1 MSEAL
6 LEVTDLHVEFDTAA
20 GKVAALRGAALA
32 VRAGETLGV
41 VGESGSGKTSVA
53 MAAIGLLPPEA
64 RVTAGQI
71 RFAGQDITHA
81 APALRR
87 TLRGTAMAMIFQN
100 PRAAL
105 NPVRRI
111 GVQITQ
117 VLRAHQSL
125 PRGAARQRAL
135 ELLEAVQFRDPERQI
150 DAYAH
155 ELSGGLCQ
163 RAMIAMAIAC
173 GPRLLIADE
182 PTTGLD
188 AATQLAVMRLLK
200 RLAAERG
207 MAMLLI
213 THDLGLA
220 ATYCDQITVMRDGCS
235 VETAPSHTLFAA
247 PSHAYTRQLVAATP
261 LRASTL
267 DDIIVATEGKRL
279 PPRPNL
285 PAHDDVLEVVEL
297 RKQFGPVAAVDGVSF
312 RLARGESLGLVGE
325 SGSGK
330 TTISR
335 LLCRLLDPSGGQI
348 IFAGQR
354 ISDIPAR
361 RFYASAL
368 RPQIQLVFQD
378 PTECLYPRFNAFA
391 AIADPLRRL
400 RGMRGE
406 ALRRR
411 VEEVAALAGLD
422 LPLLDR
428 RGHQLSG
435 GQKARLGIA
444 RAIALSP
451 ALLVLDEPTA
461 ALDVSVQ
468 ALILTTLER
477 LKRELGMSYV
487 FVSHDLNVV
496 GMMCDRTVVLRAGRV
511 VETGQSQ
518 TLFSHP
524 QEDYTRQ
531 LLDAVPQLDV

>member
-6 LEVTDLHVEFDTAA
+6 LEITDLHVGFDTAA
-20 GKVAALRGAALA
+20 GNVAALRGAALA
-32 VRAGETLGV
+32 VQAGETLGI
-41 VGESGSGKTSVA
+41 VGESGSGKTTVA

-71 RFAGQDITHA
+71 RFAGQNITL
-81 APALRR
+81 APPAVRHK
-87 TLRGTAMAMIFQN
+87 LRGAAMAMIFQN

-105 NPVRRI
+105 DPVRRI

-117 VLRAHQSL
+117 VLRAHQTLS
-125 PRGAARQRAL
+125 RKAARQQAL
-135 ELLEAVQFRDPERQI
+135 ALLEAVQFRDPERQI
-150 DAYAH
+150 DAYGH

-220 ATYCDQITVMRDGCS
+220 ATYCDRITVMRAGCT
-235 VETAPSHTLFAA
+235 VETAPSRTLFAA
-247 PSHAYTRQLVAATP
+247 PRHDYTRHLVAATP
-261 LRASTL
+261 LRCSTL
-267 DDIIVATEGKRL
+267 DDIIAATDGTKL
-279 PPRPNL
+279 PPRPN
-285 PAHDDVLEVVEL
+285 PSIRASVLEVVGL
-297 RKQFGPVAAVDGVSF
+297 RKQFGPVTAVDGVSF

-335 LLCRLLDPSGGQI
+335 LLCRLLDPSEGQI
-348 IFAGQR
+348 IFEGQC

-361 RFYASAL
+361 RFYASVL
-368 RPQIQLVFQD
+368 RRQIQLVFQD
-378 PTECLYPRFNAFA
+378 PTECLYPRFTAFA

-400 RGMRGE
+400 QRMGGE

-411 VEEVAALAGLD
+411 VEEVAVLAGLE
-422 LPLLDR
+422 LHLLQR
-428 RGHQLSG
+428 RAHQLSG
-435 GQKARLGIA
+435 GQKARIGIA
-444 RAIALSP
+444 RAIALAP
-451 ALLVLDEPTA
+451 TLLVLDEPTA

-496 GMMCDRTVVLRAGRV
+496 KMMCDRTIVLRAGRI
-511 VETGQSQ
+511 VEAGDSQ
-518 TLFSHP
+518 TLFCHP
-524 QEDYTRQ
+524 RQDYTRQ
-531 LLDAVPQLDV
+531 LLEAVPHLDC